1 MIDSMTGYKER
12 IQAYYSKHNFNGKL
26 LFTVED
32 RKKKKSDHESATN
45 VGAQNKEKKK
55 KTDHVYDV

>member
-12 IQAYYSKHNFNGKL
+12 IQAYYRKHNFNRKL

-32 RKKKKSDHESATN
+32 RKKKSDHESATN
-45 VGAQNKEKKK
+45 VGAQNKEEKKK
-55 KTDHVYDV
+55 NWPCL

>member
-55 KTDHVYDV
+55 KN